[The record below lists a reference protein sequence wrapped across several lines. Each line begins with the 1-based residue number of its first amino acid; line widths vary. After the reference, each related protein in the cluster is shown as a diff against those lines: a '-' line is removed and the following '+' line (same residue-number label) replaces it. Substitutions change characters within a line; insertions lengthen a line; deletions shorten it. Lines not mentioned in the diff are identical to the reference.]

1 MDRDFDRTYASGL
14 PIACLLIVRPLFST
28 NADEELLQRIAEVTT
43 LCTQVSEALQDMID
57 RHGDDG
63 EPVAAA
69 RALRTALCDLKRE
82 LVRHFLD
89 CRIMEAVYPTQA
101 MNN

>member
-1 MDRDFDRTYASGL
+1 VS
-14 PIACLLIVRPLFST
+14 PLFST

-43 LCTQVSEALQDMID
+43 LCTQVSEALQTMID
-57 RHGDDG
+57 RHGDEG
-63 EPVAAA
+63 EPVTAA

-89 CRIMEAVYPTQA
+89 YRIMEAVHPTHA

>member
-1 MDRDFDRTYASGL
+1 MARVASVGAGKL
-14 PIACLLIVRPLFST
+14 ARLVVDLSGPPGEHGTPST
-28 NADEELLQRIAEVTT
+28 ESKGREEDDDGW
-43 LCTQVSEALQDMID
+43 SEIERVLVDDAH

>member
-1 MDRDFDRTYASGL
+1 MS
-14 PIACLLIVRPLFST
+14 PLFST

-43 LCTQVSEALQDMID
+43 LCSQVSEALQDMID
-57 RHGDDG
+57 RHGNDG
-63 EPVAAA
+63 APVTAA

-89 CRIMEAVYPTQA
+89 CRIMEAVYPTHA

>member
-1 MDRDFDRTYASGL
+1 VS
-14 PIACLLIVRPLFST
+14 PLFST
-28 NADEELLQRIAEVTT
+28 NADEELLQRIAEITT
-43 LCTQVSEALQDMID
+43 LCRDVSEALQTMID
-57 RHGDDG
+57 GHGNEG
-63 EPVAAA
+63 EPVASA

-89 CRIMEAVYPTQA
+89 CRIMEAVYPTHA